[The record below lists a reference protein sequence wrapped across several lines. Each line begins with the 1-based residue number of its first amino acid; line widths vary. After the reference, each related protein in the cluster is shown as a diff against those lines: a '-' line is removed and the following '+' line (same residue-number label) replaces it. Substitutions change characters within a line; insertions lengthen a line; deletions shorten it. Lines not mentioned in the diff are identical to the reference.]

1 MSFSRRRLIMKRI
14 GMLAQM
20 LVFCLGGLVLA
31 GLAVAF
37 GFRTV
42 APFLLFGGCAL
53 MMVVMMRGMGGGG
66 HDDHR
71 GSGDDAS

>member
-1 MSFSRRRLIMKRI
+1 MKGF

-31 GLAVAF
+31 GVAVAF

-53 MMVVMMRGMGGGG
+53 MMVVMMRGMGGGENDG
-66 HDDHR
+66 HGDD
-71 GSGDDAS
+71 SGDKRS

>member
-1 MSFSRRRLIMKRI
+1 MKGF

-37 GFRTV
+37 GFRAV

-66 HDDHR
+66 HDDHD
-71 GSGDDAS
+71 SGDKPS

>member
-1 MSFSRRRLIMKRI
+1 MKGF

-20 LVFCLGGLVLA
+20 ILFCLGGLVLA
-31 GLAVAF
+31 GFAIAF

-53 MMVVMMRGMGGGG
+53 MMVVMMRGMSGGG
-66 HDDHR
+66 HDDHDH
-71 GSGDDAS
+71 GPDDKLS